1 MSASESAALGSA
13 DMNGS
18 QAAAKRQTQLAK
30 QPRGDGRDT
39 VAVSTIVLGASALH
53 HEGPGRR
60 TTSLQNDVQAS
71 RLKCFAA
78 TFPFHGPPGSRNHGV
93 AWTYGITS
101 TLERRHIVR

>member
-39 VAVSTIVLGASALH
+39 VAVSDDSA
-53 HEGPGRR
+53 
-60 TTSLQNDVQAS
+60 
-71 RLKCFAA
+71 
-78 TFPFHGPPGSRNHGV
+78 GSFCT
-93 AWTYGITS
+93 AP
-101 TLERRHIVR
+101 